1 MTTAEL
7 ITLLAEEVG
16 SAWSRARLMQAI
28 NRAQNE
34 LLGMDCQLTRV
45 KPDPFFAT
53 TTGIYTYAA
62 SSYLYVATTGAQGA
76 LVGDIRA
83 VREIYIDTTNMS
95 SLDELALDTA
105 FTRVTEVESRP
116 TENKIK
122 VRFDGTDSLGA
133 NLTDCNIKWPA
144 IYNPGT
150 TTISWRAVAYAWPT
164 PLTAETIALSVPED
178 FQHSLLFLHVLKHI
192 ERREFG
198 RNDDA
203 EIMYQ
208 RALSRFR
215 LKYSKMSSFDG
226 DMTCRPRLV

>member
-1 MTTAEL
+1 
-7 ITLLAEEVG
+7 
-16 SAWSRARLMQAI
+16 MQAT

-53 TTGIYTYAA
+53 TSGTYSYAA
-62 SSYLYVATTGAQGA
+62 SSTLYVSTTGAQGS

-83 VREIYIDTTNMS
+83 VRELYIDTTNMS
-95 SLDELALDTA
+95 SLDELALDTN
-105 FTRVTEVESRP
+105 FTRVTEVETRP
-116 TENKIK
+116 TENRVK
-122 VRFDGTDSLGA
+122 VRFDATDSLGA
-133 NLTDCNIKWPA
+133 GLADCTIKWPA
-144 IYNPGT
+144 MYNPGT
-150 TTISWRAVAYAWPT
+150 TTIAWRAVAYTWPT
-164 PLTAETIALSVPED
+164 QITSEAIALSVPED

-215 LKYSKMSSFDG
+215 LKYSKMPAFDG
-226 DMTCRPRLV
+226 DLTCRPRLV